1 MRVKIEIHRDGKTT
15 VKDYDYARR
24 ETDEKPMIL
33 DVLLQAQA
41 TNIPATTSWLDEFNP
56 SRCDGNI
63 TLAIAEAGGKYW
75 GPDHLELTEPE
86 VRKAQQYGLEV
97 HPWTA
102 NTTEHIHRLCG
113 WRVDAR

>member
-1 MRVKIEIHRDGKTT
+1 MTKKKVNPT
-15 VKDYDYARR
+15 
-24 ETDEKPMIL
+24 
-33 DVLLQAQA
+33 QAN
-41 TNIPATTSWLDEFNP
+41 NIPATTSWLDEFNP

-75 GPDHLELTEPE
+75 GPDHLELTEPQ

-102 NTTEHIHRLCG
+102 NTPEHIHRLCAWKVNG
-113 WRVDAR
+113 ITSDYPDRTREIVNLYFR